1 VDNSSKR
8 IGELG
13 LSGGGLR
20 ATRIGTDLWKLN
32 PIRDTSLVW
41 SHADRPLAGRP
52 TIGSAMSDV
61 SFAAAFGGGLVSF
74 FSPCVLPIVPGYLSM
89 VSGLTVAEVR
99 EGSRQHLARIAATTA
114 LFIAG
119 FSLVFTL
126 LGLGIGSVGDALFE
140 HQVLLTRISGALV
153 LVMAVYIAG
162 SALLMRPGL
171 YREFRFHPQTARFGP
186 FAAPIAGAAFGFG
199 WTPCLGP
206 VLGAILNLA
215 LIEGSPGRAAFL
227 MAFYSAGLGIP
238 FLAAGLAF
246 GRLARLFAWVKRH
259 FQAITFASAAVL
271 GAFGVVLMLN
281 RFAWF
286 TQQVASALDSIGLG
300 RLQTLG

>member
-1 VDNSSKR
+1 M
-8 IGELG
+8 G
-13 LSGGGLR
+13 
-20 ATRIGTDLWKLN
+20 
-32 PIRDTSLVW
+32 
-41 SHADRPLAGRP
+41 
-52 TIGSAMSDV
+52 DV

-74 FSPCVLPIVPGYLSM
+74 FSPCVLPIVPGYLSV
-89 VSGLTVAEVR
+89 VSGLTVAEVQ
-99 EGSRQHLARIAATTA
+99 EGSRRHLGHIAATTG

-126 LGLGIGSVGDALFE
+126 LGLGIGSIGNAFYD
-140 HQVLLTRISGALV
+140 HQVLLTRISGGLV
-153 LVMAVYIAG
+153 LAMAAYIAG

-171 YREFRFHPQTARFGP
+171 YREFRFHPQTARLGP
-186 FAAPIAGAAFGFG
+186 FAAPVAGAAFGFG

-215 LIEGSPGRAAFL
+215 LLEGSPGRAAFL
-227 MAFYSAGLGIP
+227 MVFYSLGLGVP

-246 GRLARLFAWVKRH
+246 GRLSRLFAWVKHH
-259 FQAITFASAAVL
+259 FQAITVGSAAVL
-271 GAFGVVLMLN
+271 GAFGVILLLN

-286 TQQVASALDSIGLG
+286 TQELSSFLDTIGLG